1 MIGRKNVI
9 PFVVIAVA
17 IGVGGNTVH
26 DVYAETTTSSDIIGS
41 GIFIDSVNVSQMTKE
56 EAESE
61 IEKYI

>member
-41 GIFIDSVNVSQMTKE
+41 GILV
-56 EAESE
+56 
-61 IEKYI
+61 